1 MKTFGVLFDVS
12 GSMREKYNYMNE
24 ANEIKKSNELIN
36 ILKNL
41 AKNNKLNIFSILYGL
56 YDEPYIIDFIHLLK
70 ISNNNLKELKSKDK
84 EDEKSDIYR
93 NKIINYLS
101 KDQNGNERYCNI
113 AKYIFSNEGPS
124 EKLCEFILNIMEED
138 RLLIDDLYNSLP
150 KEVREQKEN
159 NKLKNKIIGGKA
171 AGFIGYP
178 FLGLLSFTGPI
189 GLAIGGVAALG
200 ISLSTH
206 FIVDNKVKNSEKE
219 ETLKTINNSF
229 KKSIHTLSNKIMNQY
244 KENENENYE
253 IIEGQKLYEL
263 IEKIKEKIDIQ
274 EGKNINIIDIFENYI
289 YGNTPLYTSCM
300 KAFSIFEKIKNN
312 KKILLIISDGLLN
325 DIYDI
330 ETAKNNI
337 NKKKE
342 DLDLITV
349 CIYLNNSKV
358 SNEKTFYNEI
368 QPNFDEGAKFL
379 FNISSKLDYHNVI
392 FKYFIKQDWNFPLNG
407 VCNLF
412 AEINNSKDLNNF
424 VDTLNKSLEEEGIEK
439 INKIIGD
446 SLLDKIIDENYIKQF
461 ISEDQGND
469 PLCWLYSLS
478 TVIYLASARVFG
490 RKIEKFEDIMK
501 KAQNLKQKYFGD
513 QSVVPK
519 NYFTI
524 VEKILKDFKLRAKTI
539 TPIEAKI
546 AVMKGRP
553 CLCYFGLREER
564 WNNFREFFANNPK
577 GILTQKILKGN
588 NICDNKNPPSLHSV
602 VFISIEENCLK
613 FLNSWG
619 KEWGDEGYFRLE
631 KEDVIKNLYFIDVFW
646 EEKDLDKKEIDT
658 YNNNYLSL
666 IEQASNYLS
675 NDNCDIKKEFL
686 EKKECPGCKVKLLLE
701 NFNLKLYQHR
711 NENDNTDN
719 RKLKIECLK
728 CKHIFEDDG
737 ITTLLYLYNICN

>member
-56 YDEPYIIDFIHLLK
+56 KKKPYIIDFIHLLK

-84 EDEKSDIYR
+84 KDEKSDIYR

-113 AKYIFSNEGPS
+113 KKYVFSNEGPS

-150 KEVREQKEN
+150 KEVREQNEN
-159 NKLKNKIIGGKA
+159 DVLDRKIKIGKRVGK
-171 AGFIGYP
+171 
-178 FLGLLSFTGPI
+178 I
-189 GLAIGGVAALG
+189 GLT
-200 ISLSTH
+200 SLSLLATGICPVGWVMAGCA
-206 FIVDNKVKNSEKE
+206 FFGSFYSTDKLVDYKVKNCEKK
-219 ETLKTINNSF
+219 ETLETINNSF
-229 KKSIHTLSNKIMNQY
+229 KKSIHTLSNKMMNQY

-274 EGKNINIIDIFENYI
+274 EGKNINVIDIFENYI
-289 YGNTPLYTSCM
+289 YGNTPLYTSCL

-412 AEINNSKDLNNF
+412 SEINNSKDLNNF

-446 SLLDKIIDENYIKQF
+446 SLLDKKLTKII
-461 ISEDQGND
+461 
-469 PLCWLYSLS
+469 
-478 TVIYLASARVFG
+478 
-490 RKIEKFEDIMK
+490 
-501 KAQNLKQKYFGD
+501 
-513 QSVVPK
+513 
-519 NYFTI
+519 
-524 VEKILKDFKLRAKTI
+524 
-539 TPIEAKI
+539 
-546 AVMKGRP
+546 
-553 CLCYFGLREER
+553 
-564 WNNFREFFANNPK
+564 
-577 GILTQKILKGN
+577 
-588 NICDNKNPPSLHSV
+588 
-602 VFISIEENCLK
+602 
-613 FLNSWG
+613 
-619 KEWGDEGYFRLE
+619 
-631 KEDVIKNLYFIDVFW
+631 
-646 EEKDLDKKEIDT
+646 
-658 YNNNYLSL
+658 
-666 IEQASNYLS
+666 
-675 NDNCDIKKEFL
+675 
-686 EKKECPGCKVKLLLE
+686 
-701 NFNLKLYQHR
+701 
-711 NENDNTDN
+711 
-719 RKLKIECLK
+719 
-728 CKHIFEDDG
+728 
-737 ITTLLYLYNICN
+737 